1 MAKINLIN
9 KINTIYSDY
18 TIKLSFY
25 TKKIKIDM
33 QKIDKS
39 YSNIFKIVITNC
51 LIKNKLESIQFFYK
65 AFLLANISLE
75 VVLKIFSL
83 TFSKRNMLFTKQK
96 LVFRTYIAIETLLI
110 FKRVEI
116 IDKRKYTV
124 MVLNADI
131 EIFGIYITALSK
143 YKTMPIQLFL
153 LNLSYFA
160 NKQRN

>member
-83 TFSKRNMLFTKQK
+83 TFSKRNMLFTK
-96 LVFRTYIAIETLLI
+96 
-110 FKRVEI
+110 
-116 IDKRKYTV
+116 
-124 MVLNADI
+124 
-131 EIFGIYITALSK
+131 
-143 YKTMPIQLFL
+143 
-153 LNLSYFA
+153 
-160 NKQRN
+160 